1 MTVRKEEKW
10 EQTLEAAQE
19 DKKESEHSEEWLSIF
34 NHEAKKNA
42 TEEVAEAEEEEAGNI
57 CFTDL
62 WDQFEALEERI
73 KVQGMHIQ

>member
-1 MTVRKEEKW
+1 MELTIEEKG
-10 EQTLEAAQE
+10 E
-19 DKKESEHSEEWLSIF
+19 DEEEKNEHSEEWLSIF